1 MTVPVWDQFGH
12 IVAVYFLMI
21 RWPIKDMK
29 PQLFILGNL
38 NGKTYYFTFGVL
50 FSDLS
55 FFPLLKPKF
64 FFLILF

>member
-1 MTVPVWDQFGH
+1 MKV
-12 IVAVYFLMI
+12 

-38 NGKTYYFTFGVL
+38 NGKTFYFTFGVL